1 MWKSLH
7 KELAHHCTLN
17 NQFLSRK
24 LNVGRYSEKVTF
36 VKYGNVY
43 QGDELYD
50 EKLIKVSARYLTY
63 YYLLA
68 FSLKFERRDW
78 LIAY

>member
-1 MWKSLH
+1 MNIAMWKSLH

-24 LNVGRYSEKVTF
+24 LNVGWYSEKVTF

-50 EKLIKVSARYLTY
+50 EKLII
-63 YYLLA
+63 
-68 FSLKFERRDW
+68 KFQQGI
-78 LIAY
+78 LPITIYQHSH